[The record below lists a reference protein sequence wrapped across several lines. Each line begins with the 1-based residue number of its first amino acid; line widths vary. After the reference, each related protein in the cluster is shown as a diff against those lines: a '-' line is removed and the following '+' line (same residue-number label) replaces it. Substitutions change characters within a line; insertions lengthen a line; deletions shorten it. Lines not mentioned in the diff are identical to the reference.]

1 MNLIVNGR
9 DLTVDTKS
17 NAFTVADLL
26 KHLEIDFWVDV
37 EKNGVE
43 ADKTEEVAEGDWI
56 NIIRFIRGG

>member
-1 MNLIVNGR
+1 MNIIVNGK
-9 DLTVDTKS
+9 DLSIDTNSKP
-17 NAFTVADLL
+17 FTVADLL

-43 ADKTEEVAEGDWI
+43 AGKMDELAEGDWI